1 MADDVT
7 RSEGTEDLLAREYT
21 NDEKYHV
28 LTEESYK
35 LICGLLYDLRHVG
48 DIIEDDSIA
57 TNKTWSANKLSDL
70 NSDNIKNDEL
80 VVHELSEVNTWLDI
94 TAADLAAHKTL
105 IADNSISVNKTWSS
119 NKVSEEFEKYV
130 PQNALSEDETVTEFL
145 VKLNDIVGNL
155 DDLTTDNK
163 ESLVDAIVELITKVG
178 DITTLETPHK
188 ETVVDS
194 INDLHSRLL
203 PVGSVLPFGGAAT
216 EVPEGFLLCDGS
228 EYAIEDYPEL
238 FASIQHT
245 YIKDT
250 NTKLYNPNSY
260 GYLDA
265 GLSIIIFVLSCALYS
280 KLVSFLLSL
289 TGPFYKYIQSNYGFK
304 LVINVLLAQI
314 YVMLYSVIY
323 AKIRKVSLF
332 SGGGYTCKVD
342 LVSASMGCVLALGVI
357 LLFSDLHELI
367 VSYLDQLF
375 PQNAIN
381 VSDSNGDLWILLEA
395 FILAPILPAFAEE
408 AFMRGIVFR
417 SLEKF
422 GAFFA
427 IIAMG
432 VFFALFHGNPSQLFI
447 QMIGGMLFGMLFYA
461 TKNFFVTSC

>member
-1 MADDVT
+1 MADDIR

-119 NKVSEEFEKYV
+119 NKISEEFEKYV

-203 PVGSVLPFGGAAT
+203 PVGSVLPFGGAAA
-216 EVPEGFLLCDGS
+216 EVPEGFLLCDGA

-245 YIKDT
+245 YIKET
-250 NTKLYNPNSY
+250 NADATKFNVPDMRGKVPVGMLSSSEHFAILGQSGGKEAVALESQHLPAHTHSYKEVHTTAYQTGYPSTIPGHGLVPMIYNSTTNINTIKTYENIRVYNSSGSY
-260 GYLDA
+260 KA
-265 GLSIIIFVLSCALYS
+265 IKPTWVGLES
-280 KLVSFLLSL
+280 KLHYTEPQETIEHNNLQPYVVLN
-289 TGPFYKYIQSNYGFK
+289 YIIKY
-304 LVINVLLAQI
+304 
-314 YVMLYSVIY
+314 
-323 AKIRKVSLF
+323 
-332 SGGGYTCKVD
+332 
-342 LVSASMGCVLALGVI
+342 
-357 LLFSDLHELI
+357 
-367 VSYLDQLF
+367 
-375 PQNAIN
+375 
-381 VSDSNGDLWILLEA
+381 
-395 FILAPILPAFAEE
+395 
-408 AFMRGIVFR
+408 
-417 SLEKF
+417 
-422 GAFFA
+422 
-427 IIAMG
+427 
-432 VFFALFHGNPSQLFI
+432 
-447 QMIGGMLFGMLFYA
+447 
-461 TKNFFVTSC
+461 

>member
-1 MADDVT
+1 M
-7 RSEGTEDLLAREYT
+7 
-21 NDEKYHV
+21 
-28 LTEESYK
+28 ESSGQK
-35 LICGLLYDLRHVG
+35 
-48 DIIEDDSIA
+48 
-57 TNKTWSANKLSDL
+57 
-70 NSDNIKNDEL
+70 
-80 VVHELSEVNTWLDI
+80 
-94 TAADLAAHKTL
+94 
-105 IADNSISVNKTWSS
+105 
-119 NKVSEEFEKYV
+119 
-130 PQNALSEDETVTEFL
+130 
-145 VKLNDIVGNL
+145 
-155 DDLTTDNK
+155 
-163 ESLVDAIVELITKVG
+163 
-178 DITTLETPHK
+178 
-188 ETVVDS
+188 
-194 INDLHSRLL
+194 
-203 PVGSVLPFGGAAT
+203 
-216 EVPEGFLLCDGS
+216 
-228 EYAIEDYPEL
+228 
-238 FASIQHT
+238 

-250 NTKLYNPNSY
+250 NSKLYNPNSY

-427 IIAMG
+427 IRAMG

-461 TKNFFVTSC
+461 TKNFFVTMVVHWFYNLFVVISSVYLEIIKELSNTAYLLSQIMLPFLGVVLIIVGGVYFYKKIIKARQDNPFICNRYKVYLFDEKHNLVVEKHAKQVEEINELLNQDALYYNGKQFVKKNKLGNKLLGFVLLVGAFIICLADVLGFISYILNFIF